1 MKKTKSIK
9 WFRDVPNTGVIYV
22 MEEAGKK
29 GFSYGNEEW
38 ANLGQGAPETSV
50 LRKGEQRLRSM
61 PVSSSSSEYAPVSG
75 VKDLR
80 QAIADLY
87 NERYR
92 KDKKSK
98 YTYENVAISPGG
110 RSGLTRVVASLDS
123 IHLGHYLPDY
133 TAYEELFD
141 AFKRFI
147 PIPIVL
153 KKEEEFK
160 ITAEHLAEEIKN
172 KGLGAVLL
180 SNPNN
185 PTGQLLHGEEL
196 KKYVETA
203 QKYSCALIFD
213 EFYSHYIYDKT
224 HNSHNCVSAAEFVK
238 DINREAVIIVDGL
251 TKNWRYPG
259 LRLSWTL
266 APKDIIQKI
275 SSAGSFLDGGACHPV
290 QLSAIDLMKIDI
302 ANKHASDIQNIFTDK
317 KNMVLRELKSMGFGV
332 PSGTS
337 GAFYVFAEIID
348 GKFSDSHDLF
358 KKALE
363 EKLIIVPG
371 DFFDVNPGRRR
382 SHIPSRLS
390 NHFRVSFG
398 PSGVEIAR
406 GLEKF
411 RKLI

>member
-22 MEEAGKK
+22 MEEAAKR
-29 GFSYGNEEW
+29 GFSYGNPEW
-38 ANLGQGAPETSV
+38 SNLGQGAPETRPLDSEDKRLTSIPVDSV
-50 LRKGEQRLRSM
+50 
-61 PVSSSSSEYAPVSG
+61 SSEYAPVSG
-75 VKDLR
+75 LKDLR

-92 KDKKSK
+92 KNKISK
-98 YTYENVAISPGG
+98 YTYENVSISPGG
-110 RSGLTRVVASLDS
+110 RSGLTRVIASLDS
-123 IHLGHYLPDY
+123 LHLGHYLPDY

-153 KKEEEFK
+153 KKEEDFR
-160 ITAEHLAEEIKN
+160 ITADHLAQEIQN

-185 PTGQLLHGEEL
+185 PTGQLLYGEEL
-196 KKYVETA
+196 EKYVKTA
-203 QKYSCALIFD
+203 KRYKCALIID
-213 EFYSHYIYDKT
+213 EFYSHYIYKNTGTD
-224 HNSHNCVSAAEFVK
+224 HNCVSSAEYVE
-238 DINREAVIIVDGL
+238 DVNRDAVIIVDGL

-275 SSAGSFLDGGACHPV
+275 SSAGSFLDGGASHPI
-290 QLSAIDLMKIDI
+290 QLASMPLIKSDI
-302 ANKHASDIQNIFTDK
+302 ANRHALDIQNSFVDK
-317 KNMVLRELKSMGFGV
+317 KNFAIKELKSMGFNV
-332 PSGTS
+332 PADTS
-337 GAFYVFAEIID
+337 GAFYVFAEIVN
-348 GKFSDSHDLF
+348 GKFKDSHDLF
-358 KKALE
+358 QRALDK
-363 EKLIIVPG
+363 KLILIPG
-371 DFFDVNPGRRR
+371 DFFDVNPGMRR

-398 PSGVEIAR
+398 PSMGEVVE
-406 GLEKF
+406 GM
-411 RKLI
+411 RKLKSIT